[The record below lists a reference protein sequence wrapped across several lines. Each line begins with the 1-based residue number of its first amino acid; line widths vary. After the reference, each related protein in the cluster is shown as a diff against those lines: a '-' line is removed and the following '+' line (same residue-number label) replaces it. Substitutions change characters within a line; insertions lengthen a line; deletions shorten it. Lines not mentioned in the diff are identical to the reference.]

1 MILEK
6 EELLSRFDKPGASLD
21 VYVGLLSALTKY

>member
-6 EELLSRFDKPGASLD
+6 ELLSRSDKPGASLD